1 MLDWL
6 REELTEAR
14 LLRTIQ
20 GVNNRSAAEL
30 ARMMYAS
37 LLALEILRY
46 EDLGAAR
53 KYAQQTVW
61 LGNYD
66 KPNPG
71 ATDLYN
77 IMVIL
82 SNQDQYEDLIKT
94 NYDISPGLLEANSYL
109 RRIWAGAPSTLQ
121 DRFVLLN
128 LSKLLNVDSTTD
140 LMTIRRHA
148 SFWDSAVDYE
158 RRMAVKLLL
167 ANIRRLGPALD
178 LFGYLQHLDV

>member
-1 MLDWL
+1 MLEWL
-6 REELTEAR
+6 REELAEAR
-14 LLRTIQ
+14 LLRTVH
-20 GVNNRSAAEL
+20 GVNHRTAAEL

-46 EDLGAAR
+46 EDEPAAR
-53 KYAQQTVW
+53 RYAQQTVW
-61 LGNYD
+61 LGGYD
-66 KPNPG
+66 KLNPG

-94 NYDISPGLLEANSYL
+94 NYDVSPGLLEASAYL

-121 DRFVLLN
+121 DRYVLLN
-128 LSKLLNVDSTTD
+128 LSKLLNVDSTVD

-148 SFWDSAVDYE
+148 SFWDSTKEYE
-158 RRMAVKLLL
+158 QRMAVKLLL

-178 LFGYLQHLDV
+178 LFGYIQHLDF

>member
-14 LLRTIQ
+14 LLRTVH
-20 GVNNRSAAEL
+20 GVNNRTASEL

-46 EDLGAAR
+46 EDPDAAKR
-53 KYAQQTVW
+53 YAQQTVW
-61 LGNYD
+61 LGSYD
-66 KPNPG
+66 KLNPG

-77 IMVIL
+77 VMVIL
-82 SNQDQYEDLIKT
+82 SNQDEYEDLIKT
-94 NYDISPGLLEANSYL
+94 NYDISPGLLEANAYL
-109 RRIWAGAPSTLQ
+109 RRIWSGSPSTLQ
-121 DRFVLLN
+121 DRYVLLN
-128 LSKLLNVDSTTD
+128 LSKLLHVDSTVD

-148 SFWDSAVDYE
+148 SFWDNSRDYE
-158 RRMAVKLLL
+158 QKMAVKLLL

-178 LFGYLQHLDV
+178 LFGYLQRLDV